1 MLGGAVCAI
10 AFISKDS
17 LICNISK
24 QDDLSR
30 DQLA

>member
-1 MLGGAVCAI
+1 MLGGDEL